1 MLRNFRGCLRLLGL
15 FTVFRVGELSSEK
28 EPCIRKKIGIRDCSA
43 ENCFQCTISS
53 LDDYSRIPGN
63 VSILQLFF
71 SSEAGLGPSS
81 KLPLL
86 DQLREMDLSVSNAG
100 PTPAF
105 PSGYFS
111 GCRRM
116 ESLTFFHDTTSPVVV
131 QLVVGSFSGLSS
143 LTKLML
149 SGLGIRELPAGV
161 FNDLSR
167 LKILD
172 LSQNELTKTAKGT
185 FANQR
190 ELNTLYLGNN
200 RISSLVNVSFEG
212 LDSLRVIDLH
222 QNQIRSLGS
231 ELGFLALR
239 NLTEINLANNGMLHV
254 YSYAFTGLQRLE
266 KLYLEGNSLAEL
278 TVNVFNDLVQLR
290 ELDLK
295 RNRLKTLPVSLFSYL
310 RSLEYLHLGGNK
322 LERIAPDAFDGLK
335 NLKTMDLGSNEIR
348 TVDERAFEGL
358 GSVKTLK
365 LNGNQ
370 LRELSVRRFLSLHS
384 LEKLDLRNNSL
395 ETMTLGPTDDFEELS
410 LLSLDLSLNPWN
422 CNCDIYWL
430 VIWLQR
436 KNPSHP
442 LTNRESTRCRHPE
455 ALRDVD
461 LVSAYA
467 DQNCPH
473 PTRPTGGTAVPEPY
487 SPAGAADDAASNH
500 QTGLSRGAEIG
511 IVVGSV
517 LFALAVVVVVVIVV
531 CNRLRR
537 YGLWDRLRSESID
550 RLRRAKKNAR
560 QAASST
566 HELAPQRP
574 EPVTSP
580 NAGSKRQLATPD
592 VKQDQRLSVR
602 NSTYSASADA
612 AETAIL
618 AKNRID
624 E

>member
-1 MLRNFRGCLRLLGL
+1 MLRNVRGLLVL
-15 FTVFRVGELSSEK
+15 FTVFRVSESSSEK
-28 EPCIRKKIGIRDCSA
+28 ETCIRRQIGIRDCSA

-63 VSILQLFF
+63 ASILQLFF
-71 SSEAGLGPSS
+71 SSQAGLGPSS

-111 GCRRM
+111 GCRRL
-116 ESLTFFHDTTSPVVV
+116 ESLTFFHDTTSPVAV

-172 LSQNELTKTAKGT
+172 LSQNELTKIAKGT

-200 RISSLVNVSFEG
+200 RISSLVSVSFEG

-222 QNQIRSLGS
+222 QNQIQSLGS

-239 NLTEINLANNGMLHV
+239 DLTEINLANNGMLNI

-278 TVNVFNDLVQLR
+278 TVNVFNDLVELR
-290 ELDLK
+290 ELDLR
-295 RNRLKTLPVSLFSYL
+295 RNRLKMLPVSLFSYL
-310 RSLEYLHLGGNK
+310 RSLEFLHLGGNK

-358 GSVKTLK
+358 GSVRTLK
-365 LNGNQ
+365 LNDNR

-384 LEKLDLRNNSL
+384 LENLDLRNNSL

-436 KNPSHP
+436 TNPSHP
-442 LTNRESTRCRHPE
+442 LDSTRCRHPE

-473 PTRPTGGTAVPEPY
+473 PTRPTAGTAVPEPY
-487 SPAGAADDAASNH
+487 SPAGDAASNH

-517 LFALAVVVVVVIVV
+517 LFALAVIVVVVIVV

-560 QAASST
+560 QAAAASTTTTT
-566 HELAPQRP
+566 HELTAQLRP
-574 EPVTSP
+574 EPAAP
-580 NAGSKRQLATPD
+580 PANAGSRRQLQATPD
-592 VKQDQRLSVR
+592 VKQDPRLSVR
-602 NSTYSASADA
+602 NSTYSANADA